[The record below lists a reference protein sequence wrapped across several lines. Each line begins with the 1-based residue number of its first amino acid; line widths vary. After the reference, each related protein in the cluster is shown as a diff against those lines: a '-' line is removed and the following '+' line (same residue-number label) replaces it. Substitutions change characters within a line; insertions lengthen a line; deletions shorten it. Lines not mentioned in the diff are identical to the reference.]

1 MSHPH
6 PSENPSVPFPCP
18 QNEMEHAAFLH
29 PVPTYM
35 SYLSPGVSS
44 CPGRKWVEKAFLIY
58 WMTKT
63 EICFLLI
70 TQMLSISWPRSDPGR
85 VRIEDL
91 YQDAATCWIKD
102 GTCCPN
108 PRSPPVQFSSVLSLS
123 RVRLFVTPWTAICQ
137 TSLSITNSRSPP
149 KLMSIESVMPSNHL
163 ILCCPLLHLPSTFPS
178 IRVFSNESALRIR
191 WPKYWSFSLKISP
204 SNEHPGLISFRMDWL
219 DLLAPSKT
227 SEQTG
232 YFISVSKIFWRP

>member
-18 QNEMEHAAFLH
+18 QNEMEDAAFLH
-29 PVPTYM
+29 LVPTYV

-70 TQMLSISWPRSDPGR
+70 TQMLSISWPRSNPGR

-108 PRSPPVQFSSVLSLS
+108 PRSPPVQFS
-123 RVRLFVTPWTAICQ
+123 FVTQLCPTLCDPMDCSMPDLPVYHQLTESTQTHVHWVSDAIQ
-137 TSLSITNSRSPP
+137 
-149 KLMSIESVMPSNHL
+149 PSH
-163 ILCCPLLHLPSTFPS
+163 PLL
-178 IRVFSNESALRIR
+178 
-191 WPKYWSFSLKISP
+191 SP
-204 SNEHPGLISFRMDWL
+204 SSPALNLSQHQGLFKWVS
-219 DLLAPSKT
+219 
-227 SEQTG
+227 SEN
-232 YFISVSKIFWRP
+232 